1 MTTLYEGAFAKVN
14 LTLDVLGKR
23 EDGYHDLQ
31 SVMQTI
37 SIRDDVEIDVGT
49 GKPWTLSCSREDLP
63 QDEDNLAWKAAKVFC
78 DTLKIDPDGIAIRIT
93 KRIPSGAGLGGGSAD
108 AAAALVGLNQ
118 LWQLELPQRELL
130 ALGARLGAD
139 VPFCIAGGCCRATGI
154 GTELQRADSKLALHL
169 VILKPCEGLLTREVF
184 GGLVLDGFTHHPNTP
199 GAFEAAQAGD
209 VDALIRCMGNV
220 LEGPAMAKR
229 PQIAQALGEL
239 TALGALHARMSG
251 SGSAVFGLFDSQE
264 RAAQAALQLR
274 RRYSE
279 CYAAQS
285 VSEGV
290 QFV

>member
-1 MTTLYEGAFAKVN
+1 MREYSLQARAKVN
-14 LTLDVLGKR
+14 LTMDVLR
-23 EDGYHDLQ
+23 RRPDGYHEVDLLMQ
-31 SVMQTI
+31 SV
-37 SIRDDVEIDVGT
+37 S
-49 GKPWTLSCSREDLP
+49 L
-63 QDEDNLAWKAAKVFC
+63 C
-78 DTLKIDPDGIAIRIT
+78 DTLQVSQSDRLTLEIEGDLPVSDDNLVLRVARLLAEHARLEPRAT
-93 KRIPSGAGLGGGSAD
+93 LRLVKRIPVAAGLGGGSAD

-130 ALGARLGAD
+130 VLGARLGAD

-154 GTELQRADSKLALHL
+154 GTELQRADSRLALHL

-220 LEGPAMAKR
+220 LEGPAMVKR

>member
-1 MTTLYEGAFAKVN
+1 MREYSLQARAKVN
-14 LTLDVLGKR
+14 LTMDVLR
-23 EDGYHDLQ
+23 RRPDGYHEVDLLMQ
-31 SVMQTI
+31 SV
-37 SIRDDVEIDVGT
+37 S
-49 GKPWTLSCSREDLP
+49 L
-63 QDEDNLAWKAAKVFC
+63 C
-78 DTLKIDPDGIAIRIT
+78 DTLQVSQSDRLTLEIEGDLPVSDDNLVLRAARLLAEHARLEPRAT
-93 KRIPSGAGLGGGSAD
+93 LRLVKRIPVAAGLGGGSAD

-130 ALGARLGAD
+130 VLGARLGAD

-154 GTELQRADSKLALHL
+154 GTELQRADSRLALHL

-264 RAAQAALQLR
+264 RAAQAALKLR
-274 RRYSE
+274 RRYGE

-285 VSEGV
+285 VAEGV
-290 QFV
+290 QFT

>member
-1 MTTLYEGAFAKVN
+1 MREYSLQARAKVN
-14 LTLDVLGKR
+14 LTMDVLR
-23 EDGYHDLQ
+23 RRPDGYHEVDLLMQ
-31 SVMQTI
+31 SV
-37 SIRDDVEIDVGT
+37 S
-49 GKPWTLSCSREDLP
+49 L
-63 QDEDNLAWKAAKVFC
+63 C
-78 DTLKIDPDGIAIRIT
+78 DTLQVSQSDRLTLEIEGDLPVSDDNLVLRAARLLAEHARLEPRAT
-93 KRIPSGAGLGGGSAD
+93 LRLVKRIPVAAGLGGGSAD

-130 ALGARLGAD
+130 VLGARLGAD

-154 GTELQRADSKLALHL
+154 GTELQRADSRLALHL

-274 RRYSE
+274 RSYSE

>member
-1 MTTLYEGAFAKVN
+1 MREYSLQARAKVN
-14 LTLDVLGKR
+14 LTMDVLR
-23 EDGYHDLQ
+23 RRPDGYHEVDLLMQ
-31 SVMQTI
+31 SV
-37 SIRDDVEIDVGT
+37 S
-49 GKPWTLSCSREDLP
+49 L
-63 QDEDNLAWKAAKVFC
+63 C
-78 DTLKIDPDGIAIRIT
+78 DTLQVSQSDRLTLEIEGDLPVSDDNLVLRAARLLAEHARLEPRAT
-93 KRIPSGAGLGGGSAD
+93 LRLVKRIPVAAGLGGGSAD

-130 ALGARLGAD
+130 VLGARLGAD

-154 GTELQRADSKLALHL
+154 GTELQRADSRLALHL

>member
-1 MTTLYEGAFAKVN
+1 MREYSLQARAKVN
-14 LTLDVLGKR
+14 LTMDVLR
-23 EDGYHDLQ
+23 RRPDGYHEVDLLMQ
-31 SVMQTI
+31 SV
-37 SIRDDVEIDVGT
+37 S
-49 GKPWTLSCSREDLP
+49 L
-63 QDEDNLAWKAAKVFC
+63 C
-78 DTLKIDPDGIAIRIT
+78 DTLQVSQSDRLTLEIEGDLPVSDDNLVLRAARLLAEHARLEPRAT
-93 KRIPSGAGLGGGSAD
+93 LRLVKRIPVAAGLGGGSAD

-130 ALGARLGAD
+130 VLGARLGAD

-154 GTELQRADSKLALHL
+154 GTELQRADSRLALHL

-285 VSEGV
+285 VS
-290 QFV
+290 

>member
-1 MTTLYEGAFAKVN
+1 MREYSLQARAKVN
-14 LTLDVLGKR
+14 LTMDVLR
-23 EDGYHDLQ
+23 RRPDGYHEVDLLMQ
-31 SVMQTI
+31 SV
-37 SIRDDVEIDVGT
+37 S
-49 GKPWTLSCSREDLP
+49 L
-63 QDEDNLAWKAAKVFC
+63 C
-78 DTLKIDPDGIAIRIT
+78 DTLQVSQSDRLTLEIEGDLPVSDDNLVLRAARLLAEHAQLEPRAALRLV
-93 KRIPSGAGLGGGSAD
+93 KRIPVAAGLGGGSAD

-154 GTELQRADSKLALHL
+154 GTDLQRADSRLALHL

-229 PQIAQALGEL
+229 PQIAQALSEL

>member
-1 MTTLYEGAFAKVN
+1 MREYSLQARAKVN
-14 LTLDVLGKR
+14 LTMDVLR
-23 EDGYHDLQ
+23 RRPDGYHEVDLLMQ
-31 SVMQTI
+31 SV
-37 SIRDDVEIDVGT
+37 S
-49 GKPWTLSCSREDLP
+49 L
-63 QDEDNLAWKAAKVFC
+63 C
-78 DTLKIDPDGIAIRIT
+78 DTLQVSQSDRLTLEIEGDLPVSDDNLVLRAARLLAEHARLEPRAT
-93 KRIPSGAGLGGGSAD
+93 LRLVKRIPVAAGLGGGSAD

-130 ALGARLGAD
+130 VLGARLGAD

-154 GTELQRADSKLALHL
+154 GTELQRADSRLALHL

-251 SGSAVFGLFDSQE
+251 SGSAVVGLFDSQE

-274 RRYSE
+274 RSYSE